1 MLGSPRVIQEN
12 LIAGAIP
19 QSNLGGGRTLGLDG
33 DYGTTY
39 SSYYTVNESY
49 AVAGQ
54 QIFRGLGCNQTT
66 LDAQISCLK
75 TVPAQ
80 TIQDYTTV
88 ARYVVQDGSIV
99 NTQQLIVSE
108 RNSSTAH
115 VPVMF
120 GTTTGDGASFS
131 NFPPANIS
139 TLSEGIQASLGITAE
154 YAQLA
159 ISSGLFPFYDSGN
172 LTLDAFNVSQRIA
185 TDKTFRCI
193 DEATVYA
200 GATSHA
206 FKTAYY
212 YNFDRTYGGYDPNNL
227 GASGL
232 ASGPVTPGYPDGNP
246 NLPYFRLHG
255 ADVGF
260 TYGNLDPLRNA

>member
-1 MLGSPRVIQEN
+1 
-12 LIAGAIP
+12 
-19 QSNLGGGRTLGLDG
+19 
-33 DYGTTY
+33 
-39 SSYYTVNESY
+39 
-49 AVAGQ
+49 
-54 QIFRGLGCNQTT
+54 
-66 LDAQISCLK
+66 
-75 TVPAQ
+75 
-80 TIQDYTTV
+80 
-88 ARYVVQDGSIV
+88 
-99 NTQQLIVSE
+99 
-108 RNSSTAH
+108 
-115 VPVMF
+115 MF
-120 GTTTGDGASFS
+120 GTTTNDGASFS

-159 ISSGLFPFYDSGN
+159 ISSDLFPFYDSGN

-200 GATSHA
+200 GTMSHA

-212 YNFDRTYGGYDPNNL
+212 YNFDRTTGGYDPNNL

-232 ASGPVTPGYPDGNP
+232 ASGPVTPGYPAGNP
-246 NLPYFRLHG
+246 TLPYFRLHG

-260 TYGNLDPLRNA
+260 TYGNQDPLRNADDLKALQLISGSFAAFTRSGNPNPSMKYLQVRGYTNVSFRACLFFRFSPNRCADWCLRRLLKVSSNRVHGCQFVIAMVQRRTSTGRLRVLISLT